1 MSDACSRS
9 VRLDAPVAL
18 APVTIRLESAV
29 ISQLSPWTHDS
40 WRPSMPAGVTM
51 STFSILILLGFPGSL
66 VRTRP
71 SPPLAS
77 RWFAEPSSCDSTVS
91 NSATRVTLPLSD
103 ATEMVMLSG

>member
-103 ATEMVMLSG
+103 AEIVIRFG